1 MHVLGVPVVVN
12 QPEPSNG
19 LTQSQPLTSVKL
31 HLNLLFIVLQEE
43 RLKTISKSVTADI
56 GKC

>member
-1 MHVLGVPVVVN
+1 VPVVVN